1 MQKIMKR
8 FLIITS
14 ILLAALS
21 AHGQTTTVT
30 GRIVDS
36 LTRAGEPAAI
46 LQFFND
52 KNPSKPIAYTTTD
65 DSGHFTQGLS
75 GKGAYRMLFS
85 NIGRKQRSIGFI
97 LEGQDSLNLGTILI
111 EDDVQTLKAGS
122 VTAQKTLVKMDVD
135 KITYK
140 VEDDVDSKTSTVL
153 EMLRKVPMVSVDGQD
168 NITVN
173 GSSSF
178 LVYVDGKPNQMI
190 SSNPS
195 AILKT
200 MPASFIR
207 KIEVITNP
215 GARYDAEGV
224 GGVLNITTSSNRS
237 EGGNP
242 MDGQYGTIGII
253 GATRG
258 AGGNAFYSIQKGKWA
273 FSMNGQAIY
282 NRNKGT
288 FTDIER
294 VQKTAKGDMTTFSH
308 TEADINIPMSTGSIN
323 LSYEIDSLNLISAG
337 AGWMHFGIEHDGKY
351 STLIDGPDYGFD
363 YDGTTY
369 TRNTSNNITANADYQ
384 HLWAGMPEKSFILSY
399 QFNGNPSV
407 NDTYNTFNATD
418 NHFLNLT
425 DRRSEALINSM
436 SHTIQADFS
445 TPLGTGKHNTLNI
458 GAKFISRHNSSDQ
471 EDFLSDGK
479 ELIPDPV
486 GSLKYDFFN
495 NIGSIYAEY
504 DGKSGPVGFK
514 AGARYEHTWQN
525 VAYSKGNGDD
535 FRLNYGNLIPNASLQ
550 YNISRQQNIG
560 LSYNMRIS
568 RPGITYLNPY
578 VNISDPTVKSYGN
591 TSLKTEMANNINLVY
606 NYFSSKWIVNLTLRD
621 TYTGNGISQYS
632 FYDNGNILNTTY
644 GNIVCSNNIGLN
656 LFLTWIPGNK
666 TRIIFNG
673 GGGYNSLYSKTLSQS
688 NSGFDYNAILGL
700 QQTLPWDL
708 RLSANII
715 AIGRSVNLQGWNSG
729 MAMGTLGLT
738 KSILEDRLTFSLNG
752 VTHLTGGKGMR
763 QTSWSEGTG
772 FTSKTVNTIPMQ
784 TLTFSISF
792 SFGRQDDAKVKSAKK
807 SIRNDTELNQKSV
820 AENLGTMMQM

>member
-1 MQKIMKR
+1 MKR
-8 FLIITS
+8 FLFIS
-14 ILLAALS
+14 IFLS
-21 AHGQTTTVT
+21 AFTAAQGQTTAIKGVL
-30 GRIVDS
+30 VDS
-36 LTRAGEPAAI
+36 LTREGEPAAV
-46 LQFFND
+46 LQFFKD
-52 KNPSKPIAYTTTD
+52 GEPSKPIAFTVTD
-65 DSGHFTQGLS
+65 EAGRFTQS
-75 GKGAYRMLFS
+75 ITGKGAYRMLFT
-85 NIGRKQRSIGFI
+85 NMGRKQRSIGLI
-97 LEGQDSLNLGTILI
+97 LEGQDTLDLGTILV

-122 VTAQKTLVKMDVD
+122 ITAQKTLVQMDVD

-140 VEDDVDSKTSTVL
+140 IEEDVDSKTSTVL

-173 GSSSF
+173 GSSNF
-178 LVYVDGKPNQMI
+178 QVYVDGKPNQMI
-190 SSNPS
+190 SSNPA

-200 MPASFIR
+200 MPASFVR

-242 MDGQYGTIGII
+242 MDGQYGSI
-253 GATRG
+253 GAMGTTRG
-258 AGGNAFYSIQKGKWA
+258 GGGNMFYSIQRGKMA
-273 FSMNGQAIY
+273 FSMNGQAMY
-282 NRNKGT
+282 NRNKDT
-288 FTDIER
+288 FTDVER
-294 VQKTAKGDMTTFSH
+294 MQKTAAGDMTTFSH
-308 TEADINIPMSTGSIN
+308 IETDINIPTFTGSMN

-337 AGWMHFGIEHDGKY
+337 AGWMHFGMEYDGIN
-351 STLIDGPDYGFD
+351 STLINGPDYSFD
-363 YDGTTY
+363 YDGTVY
-369 TRNTSNNITANADYQ
+369 TKNTSNNITANADYQ
-384 HLWAGMPEKSFILSY
+384 HLWAGMPERSFILSY

-407 NDTYNTFNATD
+407 NDTYNTFNTTG

-425 DRRSEALINSM
+425 DRRSEALVNSM
-436 SHTIQADFS
+436 THTIQADFS
-445 TPLGTGKHNTLNI
+445 TPLENGKKHMLNI

-471 EDFLSDGK
+471 EDFLSDGT
-479 ELIPDPV
+479 ELVPDPV
-486 GSLKYDFFN
+486 GSLEYDFFN

-504 DGKSGPVGFK
+504 EGKSGPVGMK

-525 VAYSKGNGDD
+525 VRYSEGDGDD
-535 FRLNYGNLIPNASLQ
+535 FRLDYGNLIPNASLQ

-578 VNISDPTVKSYGN
+578 VNISDPTVKTYGN
-591 TSLKTEMANNINLVY
+591 TDLKTEMANNMNLVY
-606 NYFSSKWIVNLTLRD
+606 NYFSPKWIVNLTLRD

-644 GNIVCSNNIGLN
+644 GNIVSSNNIGFN
-656 LFLTWIPGNK
+656 LFLIWIPGNK

-688 NSGFDYNAILGL
+688 NSGFDYNAMLGV
-700 QQTLPWDL
+700 QHTMPWDL
-708 RLSANII
+708 RFSANLI
-715 AIGRSVNLQGWNSG
+715 AIGRTVNLQGWNSG

-763 QTSWSEGTG
+763 QTSWREGAD
-772 FTSKTVNTIPMQ
+772 FTSKTVNTIPMR
-784 TLTFSISF
+784 TLTFSVSF
-792 SFGRQDDAKVKSAKK
+792 SFGRQDDSKVKSAKK
-807 SIRNDTELNQKSV
+807 KIQNDTELDQKSL
-820 AENLGTMMQM
+820 AESLGTMMQM

>member
-1 MQKIMKR
+1 MKR
-8 FLIITS
+8 FLIIS
-14 ILLAALS
+14 AILLTAVYAQ
-21 AHGQTTTVT
+21 GQTTVVT
-30 GRIVDS
+30 GCIVDS

-46 LQFFND
+46 LQFFKAED
-52 KNPSKPIAYTTTD
+52 PSKSIAYTTTD
-65 DSGHFTQGLS
+65 DSGHFRQVLS
-75 GKGAYRMLFS
+75 VKGAYRMLFS
-85 NIGRKQRSIGFI
+85 NMGRKQRNIVFT
-97 LEGQDSLNLGTILI
+97 LKGQDTLDLGTILV

-122 VTAQKTLVKMDVD
+122 ITAQKTLVQMDVD

-140 VEDDVDSKTSTVL
+140 IEDDVDSKTSTVL

-173 GSSSF
+173 GSSNF
-178 LVYVDGKPNQMI
+178 QVYVDGKPNQMI

-200 MPASFIR
+200 MPASFVR
-207 KIEVITNP
+207 KIEVVTNP

-242 MDGQYGTIGII
+242 MDGQYGSIGGI
-253 GATRG
+253 GTTRG
-258 AGGNAFYSIQKGKWA
+258 GGGNVFYSLQRGKWA
-273 FSMNGQAIY
+273 FSMNGQAMY
-282 NRNKGT
+282 NRNKDT

-294 VQKTAKGDMTTFSH
+294 KQTTTDGDITTFSH
-308 TEADINIPMSTGSIN
+308 SETDINIPMFTGSMN

-337 AGWMHFGIEHDGKY
+337 AGWMHFGMEYDGIN
-351 STLIDGPDYGFD
+351 STLINGPDYSFD

-384 HLWAGMPEKSFILSY
+384 HLWSGMPERSFILSY
-399 QFNGNPSV
+399 QFNGNPSA
-407 NDTYNTFNATD
+407 NDTYNTFD
-418 NHFLNLT
+418 NSGSHFLNLT
-425 DRRSEALINSM
+425 DRRSEALVNSM
-436 SHTIQADFS
+436 THTIQADFS
-445 TPLGTGKHNTLNI
+445 TPLGNGKTHMLNI

-479 ELIPDPV
+479 ELVPDPV
-486 GSLKYDFFN
+486 GSLEYDFFN

-504 DGKSGPVGFK
+504 EGKFGQVSMK
-514 AGARYEHTWQN
+514 AGTRYEHTWQD
-525 VAYSKGNGDD
+525 VRYSEGDGDD
-535 FRLNYGNLIPNASLQ
+535 FRLDYGNMIPNASLQ

-568 RPGITYLNPY
+568 RPGITFLNPY
-578 VNISDPTVKSYGN
+578 VNISDPTMKTYGN
-591 TSLKTEMANNINLVY
+591 TDLKTEMANNINLVY

-621 TYTGNGISQYS
+621 TYIGNGISQYS

-644 GNIVCSNNIGLN
+644 GNIVSSNNIGLS

-673 GGGYNSLYSKTLSQS
+673 GGGYNNIYSKTLSQG
-688 NSGFDYNAILGL
+688 NSGFDYNAMLGL
-700 QQTLPWDL
+700 QHTMPWDL

-715 AIGRSVNLQGWNSG
+715 AIGRNVNLQGWNSG
-729 MAMGTLGLT
+729 MAMGTLGVT

-752 VTHLTGGKGMR
+752 VTHLTGGKGMK
-763 QTSWSEGTG
+763 QTSWREGAD
-772 FTSKTVNTIPMQ
+772 FTSKTINTIPMQ
-784 TLTFSISF
+784 TLTFTASF
-792 SFGRQDDAKVKSAKK
+792 SFGRQDKTKVKSTKK
-807 SIRNDTELNQKSV
+807 TIRNDTELNQKSV
-820 AENLGTMMQM
+820 AESLGTMMQM

>member
-1 MQKIMKR
+1 MKR
-8 FLIITS
+8 FLIIS
-14 ILLAALS
+14 AILLTAVS
-21 AHGQTTTVT
+21 VQGQTTVIT
-30 GRIVDS
+30 GCIADS

-46 LQFFND
+46 LQFFKD
-52 KNPSKPIAYTTTD
+52 EDTSKPIAYTTTD
-65 DSGHFTQGLS
+65 DSGHFTQVLS
-75 GKGAYRMLFS
+75 AKGAYRMLFS
-85 NIGRKQRSIGFI
+85 NMARKQRSIGLF
-97 LEGQDSLNLGTILI
+97 LEGQDTLDLGTILV
-111 EDDVQTLKAGS
+111 EDDVQTLEAGS
-122 VTAQKTLVKMDVD
+122 ITAQKTLVQMDVD

-140 VEDDVDSKTSTVL
+140 IEDDVDSKTSTVL

-178 LVYVDGKPNQMI
+178 QVYVDGKPNQMI

-200 MPASFIR
+200 MPASFVR
-207 KIEVITNP
+207 KIEVVTNP

-237 EGGNP
+237 EGGSP
-242 MDGQYGTIGII
+242 MDGQYGSI
-253 GATRG
+253 GAIGTTRG
-258 AGGNAFYSIQKGKWA
+258 GGGNAFYSIQRGKLA
-273 FSMNGQAIY
+273 FSMNGQAMY
-282 NRNKGT
+282 NRNKDT

-294 VQKTAKGDMTTFSH
+294 VQKTAEGDMTTFSH
-308 TEADINIPMSTGSIN
+308 TKTDIDIPMFTGSMN

-337 AGWMHFGIEHDGKY
+337 AGWMHFGMEYDGIN
-351 STLIDGPDYGFD
+351 STLINGPDYRFD
-363 YDGTTY
+363 YDGTVY

-384 HLWAGMPEKSFILSY
+384 HLWAGMPERSFILSY

-445 TPLGTGKHNTLNI
+445 TSLGTGKHNTLNI
-458 GAKFISRHNSSDQ
+458 GAKFISRHNSSNQ

-479 ELIPDPV
+479 ELVSDPV
-486 GSLKYDFFN
+486 GSLEYDFFN
-495 NIGSIYAEY
+495 NIGSLYAEY
-504 DGKSGPVGFK
+504 EGKFGPVGLK

-525 VAYSKGNGDD
+525 VRYSEGDGED
-535 FRLNYGNLIPNASLQ
+535 FRLDYGNLIPNASLQ

-632 FYDNGNILNTTY
+632 FYDKGNILNTTY
-644 GNIVCSNNIGLN
+644 SNIVSSNNIGLS

-673 GGGYNSLYSKTLSQS
+673 GGGYNNIYSKTLSQG
-688 NSGFDYNAILGL
+688 NSGFDYNAMLGL
-700 QQTLPWDL
+700 QHTMPWDL

-715 AIGRSVNLQGWNSG
+715 AIGRNINLQGWNSG

-738 KSILEDRLTFSLNG
+738 KSILDDRLTFSLNG
-752 VTHLTGGKGMR
+752 VTHLTGGKGMK
-763 QTSWSEGTG
+763 QTSWSEGAD
-772 FTSKTVNTIPMQ
+772 FTNKTINTIPMR
-784 TLTFSISF
+784 TLTFSVSF
-792 SFGRQDDAKVKSAKK
+792 SFGRQDDAKLKSTKK
-807 SIRNDTELNQKSV
+807 SIQNDTELNQKSI
-820 AENLGTMMQM
+820 AESLGTMMQM

>member
-1 MQKIMKR
+1 MKR
-8 FLIITS
+8 FLIIS
-14 ILLAALS
+14 AILLTAVS
-21 AHGQTTTVT
+21 AQGQTTVVT
-30 GRIVDS
+30 GCIVDS

-46 LQFFND
+46 LQFFKD
-52 KNPSKPIAYTTTD
+52 EDPSKPIAFTTTD
-65 DSGHFTQGLS
+65 ESGRFSQTLT
-75 GKGAYRMLFS
+75 GKGGFRMLFS
-85 NIGRKQRSIGFI
+85 NMGRKERNVWFR
-97 LEGQDSLNLGTILI
+97 LDGQDVLDLGTILI

-200 MPASFIR
+200 MPASFVR
-207 KIEVITNP
+207 KIEVVTNP

-242 MDGQYGTIGII
+242 LDSQYGSI
-253 GATRG
+253 GAMGTTRG
-258 AGGNAFYSIQKGKWA
+258 GGGNVFYSLQRGKWA
-273 FSMNGQAIY
+273 FSMNGQAMY
-282 NRNKGT
+282 NRNKDT
-288 FTDIER
+288 FTDVER
-294 VQKTAKGDMTTFSH
+294 VQKTADGDLTTFSH
-308 TEADINIPMSTGSIN
+308 TKTDIDIPMFTGSMN

-337 AGWMHFGIEHDGKY
+337 AGWMHFGMEYDGIN
-351 STLIDGPDYGFD
+351 STLINGPDYSFD

-384 HLWAGMPEKSFILSY
+384 HLWAGMPERSFILSY

-407 NDTYNTFNATD
+407 NDTYNTFNNTGS
-418 NHFLNLT
+418 HFLNLT
-425 DRRSEALINSM
+425 DRRSEALVNSKT
-436 SHTIQADFS
+436 HTIQADFS
-445 TPLGTGKHNTLNI
+445 TPFGNGKTHLLNI

-479 ELIPDPV
+479 ELVPDPV

-495 NIGSIYAEY
+495 NIGSVYAEY
-504 DGKSGPVGFK
+504 EGTAGPVGFK

-525 VAYSKGNGDD
+525 VAYSKGDGDD
-535 FRLNYGNLIPNASLQ
+535 FRMDYGNLIPGASLQ
-550 YNISRQQNIG
+550 YNIGRQQNLG

-644 GNIVCSNNIGLN
+644 GNIVSSNNIGLN
-656 LFLTWIPGNK
+656 IFLTWIPGSR
-666 TRIIFNG
+666 TRVIFNG
-673 GGGYNSLYSKTLSQS
+673 GGGYNNIYSKTLSQS
-688 NSGFDYNAILGL
+688 NSGFDYNAVIGL

-708 RLSANII
+708 RLSANVI
-715 AIGRSVNLQGWNSG
+715 AIGRTVNLQGWNSG
-729 MAMGTLGLT
+729 MAMGTLGIT

-772 FTSKTVNTIPMQ
+772 FTSRTVNTIPMR
-784 TLTFSISF
+784 TLTLSISF

-807 SIRNDTELNQKSV
+807 RIQNDTELNQKSV
-820 AENLGTMMQM
+820 AESLGTMMQM

>member
-1 MQKIMKR
+1 MKR
-8 FLIITS
+8 FLIIS
-14 ILLAALS
+14 AILLTAVYAQ
-21 AHGQTTTVT
+21 GQTTVVT
-30 GRIVDS
+30 GCIVDS

-46 LQFFND
+46 LQFFKAED
-52 KNPSKPIAYTTTD
+52 PSKSIAYTTTD
-65 DSGHFTQGLS
+65 DSGHFRQVLS
-75 GKGAYRMLFS
+75 VKGAYRMLFS
-85 NIGRKQRSIGFI
+85 NMGRKQRNIVFT
-97 LEGQDSLNLGTILI
+97 LKGQDTLDLGTILV

-122 VTAQKTLVKMDVD
+122 ITAQKTLVQMDVD

-140 VEDDVDSKTSTVL
+140 IEDDVDSKTSTVL

-173 GSSSF
+173 GSSNF
-178 LVYVDGKPNQMI
+178 QVYVDGKPNQMI

-200 MPASFIR
+200 MPASFVR
-207 KIEVITNP
+207 KIEVVTNP

-242 MDGQYGTIGII
+242 MDGQYGSIG
-253 GATRG
+253 GMGTTRG
-258 AGGNAFYSIQKGKWA
+258 GGGNVFYSLQRGKWA
-273 FSMNGQAIY
+273 FSMNGQAMY
-282 NRNKGT
+282 NRNKDT

-294 VQKTAKGDMTTFSH
+294 KQTTTDGDITTFSH
-308 TEADINIPMSTGSIN
+308 SETDINIPMFTGSMN

-337 AGWMHFGIEHDGKY
+337 AGWMHFGMEYDGIN
-351 STLIDGPDYGFD
+351 STLINGPDYSFD

-384 HLWAGMPEKSFILSY
+384 HLWSGMPERSFILSY
-399 QFNGNPSV
+399 QFNGNPSA
-407 NDTYNTFNATD
+407 NDTYNTFD
-418 NHFLNLT
+418 NSGSHFLNLT
-425 DRRSEALINSM
+425 DRRSEALVNSM
-436 SHTIQADFS
+436 THTIQADFS
-445 TPLGTGKHNTLNI
+445 TPLGNGKTHMLNI

-479 ELIPDPV
+479 ELVPDPV
-486 GSLKYDFFN
+486 GSLEYDFFN

-504 DGKSGPVGFK
+504 EGKFGQVSMK
-514 AGARYEHTWQN
+514 AGTRYEHTWQD
-525 VAYSKGNGDD
+525 VRYSEGDGDD
-535 FRLNYGNLIPNASLQ
+535 FRLDYGNMIPNASLQ

-568 RPGITYLNPY
+568 RPGITFLNPY
-578 VNISDPTVKSYGN
+578 VKISDPTMKTYGN
-591 TSLKTEMANNINLVY
+591 TDLKTEMANNINLVY

-621 TYTGNGISQYS
+621 TYIGNGISQYS

-644 GNIVCSNNIGLN
+644 GNIVSSNNIGLS

-673 GGGYNSLYSKTLSQS
+673 GGGYNTLSRKTLSQG
-688 NSGFDYNAILGL
+688 NSGFDYNAMLGL
-700 QQTLPWDL
+700 QHTMPWDL

-715 AIGRSVNLQGWNSG
+715 AIGRNVNLQGWNSG
-729 MAMGTLGLT
+729 MAMGTLGVT

-752 VTHLTGGKGMR
+752 VTHLTGGKGMK
-763 QTSWSEGTG
+763 QTSWSEGAD
-772 FTSKTVNTIPMQ
+772 FTSKTINTIPMQ
-784 TLTFSISF
+784 TLTFTASF
-792 SFGRQDDAKVKSAKK
+792 SFGRQDKTKVKSTKK
-807 SIRNDTELNQKSV
+807 TIRNDTELNQKSV
-820 AENLGTMMQM
+820 AESLGTMMQM

>member
-1 MQKIMKR
+1 MKR
-8 FLIITS
+8 FLIIS
-14 ILLAALS
+14 AILLTAVYAQ
-21 AHGQTTTVT
+21 GQTTVVT
-30 GRIVDS
+30 GCIVDS

-46 LQFFND
+46 LQFFKAED
-52 KNPSKPIAYTTTD
+52 PSKSIAYTTTD
-65 DSGHFTQGLS
+65 DSGHFRQVLS
-75 GKGAYRMLFS
+75 VKGAYRMLFS
-85 NIGRKQRSIGFI
+85 NMGRKQRNIVFT
-97 LEGQDSLNLGTILI
+97 LKGQDTLDLGTILV

-122 VTAQKTLVKMDVD
+122 ITAQKTLVQMDVD

-140 VEDDVDSKTSTVL
+140 IEDDVDSKTSTVL

-173 GSSSF
+173 GSSNF
-178 LVYVDGKPNQMI
+178 QVYVDGKPNQMI

-200 MPASFIR
+200 MPASFVR
-207 KIEVITNP
+207 KIEVVTNP

-242 MDGQYGTIGII
+242 MDGQYGSIGGI
-253 GATRG
+253 GTTRG
-258 AGGNAFYSIQKGKWA
+258 GGGNVFYSLQRGKWA
-273 FSMNGQAIY
+273 FSMNGQAMY
-282 NRNKGT
+282 NRNKDT

-294 VQKTAKGDMTTFSH
+294 KQTTTDGDITTFSH
-308 TEADINIPMSTGSIN
+308 SETDINIPMFTGSMN

-337 AGWMHFGIEHDGKY
+337 AGWMHFGMEYDGIN
-351 STLIDGPDYGFD
+351 STLINGPDYSFD

-384 HLWAGMPEKSFILSY
+384 HLWSGMPERSFILSY

-407 NDTYNTFNATD
+407 NDTYNTFD
-418 NHFLNLT
+418 NSGSHFLNLT
-425 DRRSEALINSM
+425 DRRSEALVNSM
-436 SHTIQADFS
+436 THTIQADFS
-445 TPLGTGKHNTLNI
+445 TPLGNGKTHMLNI

-479 ELIPDPV
+479 ELVPDPV
-486 GSLKYDFFN
+486 GSLEYDFFN

-504 DGKSGPVGFK
+504 EGKFGQVSMK
-514 AGARYEHTWQN
+514 AGTRYEHTWQD
-525 VAYSKGNGDD
+525 VRYSEGDGDD
-535 FRLNYGNLIPNASLQ
+535 FRLDYGNMIPNASLQ

-568 RPGITYLNPY
+568 RPGITFLNPY
-578 VNISDPTVKSYGN
+578 VNISDPTMKTYGN
-591 TSLKTEMANNINLVY
+591 TDLKTEMANNINLVY

-621 TYTGNGISQYS
+621 TYIGNGISQYS

-644 GNIVCSNNIGLN
+644 GNIVSSNNIGLS

-673 GGGYNSLYSKTLSQS
+673 GGGYNNIYSKTLSQG
-688 NSGFDYNAILGL
+688 NSGFDYNAMLGL
-700 QQTLPWDL
+700 QHTMPWDL

-715 AIGRSVNLQGWNSG
+715 AIGRNVNLQGWNSG
-729 MAMGTLGLT
+729 MAMGTLGVT

-752 VTHLTGGKGMR
+752 VTHLTGGKGMK
-763 QTSWSEGTG
+763 QTSWREGAD
-772 FTSKTVNTIPMQ
+772 FTSKTINTIPMQ
-784 TLTFSISF
+784 TLTFTASL
-792 SFGRQDDAKVKSAKK
+792 SFGRQDKTKVKSTKK
-807 SIRNDTELNQKSV
+807 TIRNDTELNQKSV
-820 AENLGTMMQM
+820 AESLGTMMQM

>member
-1 MQKIMKR
+1 MKR
-8 FLIITS
+8 FLIIS
-14 ILLAALS
+14 AILLTAVYAQ
-21 AHGQTTTVT
+21 GQTTVVT
-30 GRIVDS
+30 GCIVDS

-46 LQFFND
+46 LQFFKAED
-52 KNPSKPIAYTTTD
+52 PSKSIAYTTTD
-65 DSGHFTQGLS
+65 DSGHFRQVLS
-75 GKGAYRMLFS
+75 VKGAYRMLFS
-85 NIGRKQRSIGFI
+85 NMGRKQRNIVFT
-97 LEGQDSLNLGTILI
+97 LKGQDTLDLGTILV

-122 VTAQKTLVKMDVD
+122 ITAQKTLVQMDVD

-140 VEDDVDSKTSTVL
+140 IEDDVDSKTSTVL

-200 MPASFIR
+200 MPASFVR
-207 KIEVITNP
+207 KIEVVTNP

-242 MDGQYGTIGII
+242 MDGQYGSIG
-253 GATRG
+253 GMGTTRG
-258 AGGNAFYSIQKGKWA
+258 GGGNVFYSLQRGKWA
-273 FSMNGQAIY
+273 FSMNGQAMY
-282 NRNKGT
+282 NRNKDT

-294 VQKTAKGDMTTFSH
+294 KQTTTDGDITTFSH
-308 TEADINIPMSTGSIN
+308 SETDINIPMFTGSMN

-337 AGWMHFGIEHDGKY
+337 AGWMHFGMEYDGIN
-351 STLIDGPDYGFD
+351 STLINGPDYSFD

-384 HLWAGMPEKSFILSY
+384 HLWSGMPERSFILSY
-399 QFNGNPSV
+399 QFNGNPSA
-407 NDTYNTFNATD
+407 NDTYNTFD
-418 NHFLNLT
+418 NSGSHFLNLT
-425 DRRSEALINSM
+425 DRRSEALVNSM
-436 SHTIQADFS
+436 THTIQADFS
-445 TPLGTGKHNTLNI
+445 TPLGNGKTHMLNI

-479 ELIPDPV
+479 ELVPDPV
-486 GSLKYDFFN
+486 GSLEYDFFN

-504 DGKSGPVGFK
+504 EGKFGQVSMK
-514 AGARYEHTWQN
+514 AGTRYEHTWQD
-525 VAYSKGNGDD
+525 VRYSEGDGDD
-535 FRLNYGNLIPNASLQ
+535 FRLDYGNMIPNASLQ

-568 RPGITYLNPY
+568 RPGITFLNPY
-578 VNISDPTVKSYGN
+578 VKISDPTMKTYGN
-591 TSLKTEMANNINLVY
+591 TDLKTEMANNINLVY
-606 NYFSSKWIVNLTLRD
+606 NYLSSKWIVNLTLRD
-621 TYTGNGISQYS
+621 TYIGNGISQYS

-644 GNIVCSNNIGLN
+644 GNIVSSNNIGLS

-673 GGGYNSLYSKTLSQS
+673 GGGYNNIYSKTLSQG
-688 NSGFDYNAILGL
+688 NSGFDYNAMLGL
-700 QQTLPWDL
+700 QHTMPWDL

-715 AIGRSVNLQGWNSG
+715 AIGRNVNLQGWNSG
-729 MAMGTLGLT
+729 MAMGTLGVT

-752 VTHLTGGKGMR
+752 VTHLTGGKGMK
-763 QTSWSEGTG
+763 QTSWSEGAD
-772 FTSKTVNTIPMQ
+772 FTSKTINTIPMQ
-784 TLTFSISF
+784 TLTFTASF
-792 SFGRQDDAKVKSAKK
+792 SFGRQDKTKVKSTKK
-807 SIRNDTELNQKSV
+807 TIRNDTELNQKSV
-820 AENLGTMMQM
+820 AESLGTMMQM